1 MKKNL
6 VISSVAAF
14 AALNPE
20 GFTVNAANLQP
31 VTSGFAVAL
40 KRTQNSFGAEGLA
53 KVANVIDEL
62 KASGNL
68 NGRTLAFGGWYDSES
83 GLYYYDATVIFEDRA
98 EAIFFL
104 AIVEKSWP
112 LHTTV
117 VTGKQATAE
126 SKKDS
131 IKK

>member
-6 VISSVAAF
+6 VISSVAAI

-20 GFTVNAANLQP
+20 GFTVSAANLQP
-31 VTSGFAVAL
+31 VTTGYAVAL

-53 KVANVIDEL
+53 KVANVIEEL
-62 KASGNL
+62 QASSDM

-98 EAIFFL
+98 EAIEAGRANEQI
-104 AIVEKSWP
+104 AIFDLSNLEEIR
-112 LHTTV
+112 L
-117 VTGKQATAE
+117 
-126 SKKDS
+126 
-131 IKK
+131 